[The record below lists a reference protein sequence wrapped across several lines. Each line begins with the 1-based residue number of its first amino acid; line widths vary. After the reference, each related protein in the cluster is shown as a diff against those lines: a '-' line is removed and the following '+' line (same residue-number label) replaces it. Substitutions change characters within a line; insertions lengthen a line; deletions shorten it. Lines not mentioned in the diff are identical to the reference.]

1 MQVGDGR
8 ICLFYLTT
16 SEKGSD
22 QTSFEDI
29 LLAMFV
35 LKVSIPDQGL
45 MQCAY

>member
-1 MQVGDGR
+1 MQVGD
-8 ICLFYLTT
+8 IAVSYLTV
-16 SEKGSD
+16 SGKGSD

-29 LLAMFV
+29 LLAMFI